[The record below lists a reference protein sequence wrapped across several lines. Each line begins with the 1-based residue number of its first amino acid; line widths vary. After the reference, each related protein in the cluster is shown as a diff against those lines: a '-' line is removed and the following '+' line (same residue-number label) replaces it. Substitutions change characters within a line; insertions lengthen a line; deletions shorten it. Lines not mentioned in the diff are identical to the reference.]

1 MNLAAN
7 CGKIDAKIFFKQIYH
22 YQSIQ
27 TRLQNKLQKAKCKYN
42 AIRKSTKRE
51 IKAHAF
57 TKTIVDMQ
65 WQICTKLYALLKIQK
80 ELIMVD
86 KQGKSEIIEGIRDFL
101 QWSGETMATLEQ
113 KILRLEQTMAVKNDI
128 IKTLVGDV

>member
-1 MNLAAN
+1 
-7 CGKIDAKIFFKQIYH
+7 
-22 YQSIQ
+22 
-27 TRLQNKLQKAKCKYN
+27 
-42 AIRKSTKRE
+42 
-51 IKAHAF
+51 
-57 TKTIVDMQ
+57 MQ

-80 ELIMVD
+80 ELITVD
-86 KQGKSEIIEGIRDFL
+86 KQGKSEIIDGIRDFL